1 MTGQAL
7 TMLRSL
13 LPAAC
18 TALAHPHHSPRVMAA
33 RCLATLAAA
42 DPDAAL
48 PVLLRAVRPS
58 MADLGAPVARVGAM
72 LTLQVRASALES
84 LAGACEGL
92 RGRVGDGGGEVCEGG

>member
-1 MTGQAL
+1 MVTGEAL

-13 LPAAC
+13 LPATC

-33 RCLATLAAA
+33 RCLSTLAAA

-48 PVLLRAVRPS
+48 PALLRAVRPS

-72 LTLQVRASALES
+72 LALQVGALEQVRACTE
-84 LAGACEGL
+84 L
-92 RGRVGDGGGEVCEGG
+92 R